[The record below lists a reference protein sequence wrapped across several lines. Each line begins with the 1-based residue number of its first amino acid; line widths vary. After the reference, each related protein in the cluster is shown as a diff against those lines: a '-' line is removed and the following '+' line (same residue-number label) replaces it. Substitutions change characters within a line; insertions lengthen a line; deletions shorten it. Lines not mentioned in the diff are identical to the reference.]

1 MLNIIRGDLYRLRKS
16 RSFAYCL
23 LGIVIVTLISYVLIE
38 WTMAVADGRTSGGA
52 GGINI
57 SVNEPDIFSDMGS
70 AEIMSEV
77 ASSKYAFIFFA
88 IFVCVWVTSEFGC
101 GAIKNIVGKGCSKVK
116 IFLAKYITAIGIVFI
131 LNVFAYVAVILLGFV
146 FNGVGDIS
154 RQFLSDFFSYAALQ
168 TLLMIAYAGIV
179 ITVSEIARNTAVGIA
194 ISMLIFIF
202 SSKLM
207 EVFDLLLNIFGID
220 AKVSEYWIMSVV
232 YDCYIG
238 TIGTGFVIKSIVISV
253 FWTALSLA
261 IGMLHFS
268 RTDIA

>member
-23 LGIVIVTLISYVLIE
+23 LGIVIVTLLSYVLVE
-38 WTMAVADGRTSGGA
+38 WTMAVADGRTSGGV

-88 IFVCVWVTSEFGC
+88 IFVCVWITSEFGC
-101 GAIKNIVGKGCSKVK
+101 GAIKNIVGKGCSKIKV
-116 IFLAKYITAIGIVFI
+116 FLAKYIAVIGIVFV
-131 LNVFAYVAVILLGFV
+131 LNVFTYVAVILFGLI
-146 FNGVGDIS
+146 FNGTVNIS
-154 RQFLSDFFSYAALQ
+154 KAFINDFFTYAILQ

-179 ITVSEIARNTAVGIA
+179 IAVSEMVRSTAVGIA
-194 ISMLIFIF
+194 VTMLIFIF
-202 SSKLM
+202 STKLM

-238 TIGTGFVIKSIVISV
+238 TIGTDFAIKSIVISV
-253 FWTALSLA
+253 FWTVLSLA
-261 IGMLHFS
+261 IGILHFS